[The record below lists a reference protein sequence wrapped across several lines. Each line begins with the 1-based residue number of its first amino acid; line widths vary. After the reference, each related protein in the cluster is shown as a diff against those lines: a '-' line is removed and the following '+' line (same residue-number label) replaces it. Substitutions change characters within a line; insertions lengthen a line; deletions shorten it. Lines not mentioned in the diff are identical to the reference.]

1 MANTIEKRTRLFD
14 GVKFSVDKVELT
26 TRDGQRVAREA
37 VVHPGAVVVLPILDD
52 GRVVMIRNHR
62 FVVGE
67 ELYELC
73 AGTLEP
79 NEDPTDCAGR
89 ELIEETGYEA
99 GSIEPLCGFYTS
111 PGFCNERIYAFVARD
126 LKHVGQQLEAT
137 ENIIVEPL
145 PPTDVLAM
153 TKDGRIR
160 DGKTIAT
167 LLYHTTFS
175 TGH

>member
-1 MANTIEKRTRLFD
+1 MANTIEQRTRLFD

-26 TRDGQRVAREA
+26 TKDGQHVTREA
-37 VVHPGAVVVLPILDD
+37 VVHPGAVIVLPILDD
-52 GRVVMIRNHR
+52 GRIVMIRNHR

-79 NEDPTDCAGR
+79 NEGPAVCAGR
-89 ELIEETGYEA
+89 ELIEETGYQA
-99 GSIEPLCGFYTS
+99 GSIEPLCDFYTS
-111 PGFCNERIYAFVARD
+111 PGFCNERIYAFLARD

-145 PPTDVLAM
+145 AMDDVLAM
-153 TKDGRIR
+153 TRDGRIC
-160 DGKTIAT
+160 DGKTIAA
-167 LLYHTTFS
+167 LLYYQTFNA
-175 TGH
+175 G